1 MKKGCVLLADS
12 HQNMLEGIRGLLES
26 MFEAVVMV
34 ADEKS
39 LLAAID
45 EMDLDLAVVDLS
57 MPVAEEN
64 HVARRL
70 KSRRPELKVV
80 ILSVHDEPAAVK
92 ESLAAGALGFVLK
105 RSAAA
110 SKWGYKEEAELLT
123 LEIGHGIGLYHYG
136 YPIINRQWSL
146 EHPQVFEEGMTIA
159 IEGREGEPGVG
170 GVRLEDAVVVTKDG
184 AELLDHWP
192 REEILVAPH
201 G

>member
-1 MKKGCVLLADS
+1 MSERTRKKGCVLLADS
-12 HQNMLEGIRGLLES
+12 HQNMLEGIRELLES

-39 LLAAID
+39 LLTAID

-80 ILSVHDEPAAVK
+80 ILSVHDEQAAVK

-105 RSAAA
+105 RSAATDLIPA
-110 SKWGYKEEAELLT
+110 
-123 LEIGHGIGLYHYG
+123 IGEVL
-136 YPIINRQWSL
+136 
-146 EHPQVFEEGMTIA
+146 
-159 IEGREGEPGVG
+159 EGRIYISPGAGSQLSDG
-170 GVRLEDAVVVTKDG
+170 G
-184 AELLDHWP
+184 
-192 REEILVAPH
+192 
-201 G
+201 

>member
-1 MKKGCVLLADS
+1 MSERTRKKGCVLLADS
-12 HQNMLEGIRGLLES
+12 HQNMLESIRGLLES

-45 EMDLDLAVVDLS
+45 EMNLDLAVVDLS

-92 ESLAAGALGFVLK
+92 ETLAAGALGFVLK
-105 RSAAA
+105 RSAATDLIPA
-110 SKWGYKEEAELLT
+110 
-123 LEIGHGIGLYHYG
+123 IGEVL
-136 YPIINRQWSL
+136 
-146 EHPQVFEEGMTIA
+146 
-159 IEGREGEPGVG
+159 EGRIYISPAAGSQMSHG
-170 GVRLEDAVVVTKDG
+170 G
-184 AELLDHWP
+184 
-192 REEILVAPH
+192 
-201 G
+201 

>member
-1 MKKGCVLLADS
+1 MSERMMKKGCVLLADS

-45 EMDLDLAVVDLS
+45 EMNLDLAVVDLS
-57 MPVAEEN
+57 MPVAEEH

-105 RSAAA
+105 RSAATD
-110 SKWGYKEEAELLT
+110 L
-123 LEIGHGIGLYHYG
+123 I
-136 YPIINRQWSL
+136 P
-146 EHPQVFEEGMTIA
+146 A
-159 IEGREGEPGVG
+159 IREVLEGRSYISPAAGFQM
-170 GVRLEDAVVVTKDG
+170 
-184 AELLDHWP
+184 
-192 REEILVAPH
+192 PH
-201 G
+201 GA